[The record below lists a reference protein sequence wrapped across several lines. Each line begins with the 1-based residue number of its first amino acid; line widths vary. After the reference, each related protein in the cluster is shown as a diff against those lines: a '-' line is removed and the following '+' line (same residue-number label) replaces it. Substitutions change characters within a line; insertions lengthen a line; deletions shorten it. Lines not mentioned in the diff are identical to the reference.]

1 LSEAILRTALSIE
14 RVMHDI
20 AHARNRSLNAQRL
33 QCGRHT
39 FDLSRPRVMGI
50 LNVTPD
56 SFFDGGRHV
65 DPDRARD
72 HARQMIAD
80 GADLIDI
87 GGESTRPGAAPVS
100 EADEIR
106 RVIPLTEALA
116 GAGIAVSV
124 DTRKPAVMRAAIA
137 AGAAMINDVGALTAP
152 GALEAVAA
160 SDAGICLMH
169 MRGDPQTM
177 QQAPQYADVATEV
190 RDFLVARARACE
202 MAGIARDRIVVD
214 PGFGFGK
221 TLAHNLALL
230 RALPELAATGYAV
243 LVGLSRKSSLGVITG
258 HATDERLP
266 ASLAAALAAVARGAS
281 IVRVHDVRETV
292 AALKVWLAVERG

>member
-1 LSEAILRTALSIE
+1 
-14 RVMHDI
+14 
-20 AHARNRSLNAQRL
+20 
-33 QCGRHT
+33 
-39 FDLSRPRVMGI
+39 MGI

-56 SFFDGGRHV
+56 SFFDGGRHL

-87 GGESTRPGAAPVS
+87 GGESTRPGAAPVP

-160 SDAGICLMH
+160 SDVGICLMH
-169 MRGDPQTM
+169 MRGEPQTM
-177 QQAPQYADVATEV
+177 QQAPEYSDVATEV
-190 RDFLVARARACE
+190 RDFLVARAQACE
-202 MAGIARDRIVVD
+202 AAGIVRARIVVD

-221 TLAHNLALL
+221 TLAHNLTLL

-243 LVGLSRKSSLGVITG
+243 LAGLSRKSSLGVITG
-258 HATDERLP
+258 DAVEERLP

-281 IVRVHDVRETV
+281 SVRVHDVRETV
-292 AALKVWLAVERG
+292 AALKVWLAVERGN